1 MDPSVGELAVS
12 HELDVLN
19 HRFQALL
26 NMLVDQLKNLALV
39 NTDDLEL
46 QVSNTFVFIYINI
59 FLEYSILYYD
69 YPSSEKKKKSRLNLR
84 NVDSQLLFLF
94 Y

>member
-26 NMLVDQLKNLALV
+26 NMLIDQLKNLALE

-46 QVSNTFVFIYINI
+46 QVCKIV
-59 FLEYSILYYD
+59 YY
-69 YPSSEKKKKSRLNLR
+69 NLI
-84 NVDSQLLFLF
+84 
-94 Y
+94 

>member
-26 NMLVDQLKNLALV
+26 NMLIDQLKNLASV

-46 QVSNTFVFIYINI
+46 QVSKIIFIMLSKLDLLSIFVKSFN
-59 FLEYSILYYD
+59 LIL
-69 YPSSEKKKKSRLNLR
+69 
-84 NVDSQLLFLF
+84 
-94 Y
+94 

>member
-26 NMLVDQLKNLALV
+26 NMLIDQLKNLASV

-46 QVSNTFVFIYINI
+46 QVSKII
-59 FLEYSILYYD
+59 FSM
-69 YPSSEKKKKSRLNLR
+69 LNK
-84 NVDSQLLFLF
+84 
-94 Y
+94 

>member
-26 NMLVDQLKNLALV
+26 NMLIDQLKNLASV
-39 NTDDLEL
+39 NIDDLEL
-46 QVSNTFVFIYINI
+46 QVCKIYKICKTHIIALTF
-59 FLEYSILYYD
+59 
-69 YPSSEKKKKSRLNLR
+69 
-84 NVDSQLLFLF
+84 F
-94 Y
+94 YMV

>member
-26 NMLVDQLKNLALV
+26 NMLIDQLKNLASV

-46 QVSNTFVFIYINI
+46 QVSMIIYLILII
-59 FLEYSILYYD
+59 FLFFYD
-69 YPSSEKKKKSRLNLR
+69 
-84 NVDSQLLFLF
+84 
-94 Y
+94 

>member
-26 NMLVDQLKNLALV
+26 NMLIDQLKNLASI
-39 NTDDLEL
+39 NIDDLEL
-46 QVSNTFVFIYINI
+46 QVSKIIN
-59 FLEYSILYYD
+59 SIVYL
-69 YPSSEKKKKSRLNLR
+69 
-84 NVDSQLLFLF
+84 
-94 Y
+94 

>member
-1 MDPSVGELAVS
+1 MDEVHPSLDASNHNKGQNMDPSVGELAVS

-26 NMLVDQLKNLALV
+26 NMLIDQLKNLASV

-46 QVSNTFVFIYINI
+46 QVSMII
-59 FLEYSILYYD
+59 
-69 YPSSEKKKKSRLNLR
+69 
-84 NVDSQLLFLF
+84 
-94 Y
+94 

>member
-26 NMLVDQLKNLALV
+26 NMLIDQLKNLASV

-46 QVSNTFVFIYINI
+46 QVSKIILIMLTCRINYKCLLSLKNLCLVF
-59 FLEYSILYYD
+59 SILTK
-69 YPSSEKKKKSRLNLR
+69 YPSFKK
-84 NVDSQLLFLF
+84 
-94 Y
+94 

>member
-26 NMLVDQLKNLALV
+26 NMLIDQLKNLASV

-46 QVSNTFVFIYINI
+46 QVSKIIFSMLSMINYKY
-59 FLEYSILYYD
+59 LL
-69 YPSSEKKKKSRLNLR
+69 KLNLI
-84 NVDSQLLFLF
+84 L
-94 Y
+94 

>member
-26 NMLVDQLKNLALV
+26 NMLIDQLKNLASV

-46 QVSNTFVFIYINI
+46 QVSKIIFIMLSKLDPLSI
-59 FLEYSILYYD
+59 FFKSFNLIL
-69 YPSSEKKKKSRLNLR
+69 
-84 NVDSQLLFLF
+84 
-94 Y
+94 

>member
-26 NMLVDQLKNLALV
+26 NMLIDQLKNLALI
-39 NTDDLEL
+39 NIDDLEL
-46 QVSNTFVFIYINI
+46 QVRLFVKQII
-59 FLEYSILYYD
+59 FLRFS
-69 YPSSEKKKKSRLNLR
+69 
-84 NVDSQLLFLF
+84 LF
-94 Y
+94 